1 MDKMFDITDRDNI
14 ISYLKESGEMI
25 HKSNLNSCGGFPD
38 AELLAVSKISHAISL
53 RILKKNGIEADVS
66 LCSIERPKENDIEV
80 MQEIVMDCV
89 MDYGNCVE
97 GYFHSVYENAGWNID
112 RFPISSEIE
121 CEDGL
126 YEESERQYAV
136 ETTYADYI
144 MKYPEAVKHEDT
156 IKEAIAF
163 CYEDECNYCQEV
175 IFIHNPN
182 AEKVLLYEKEHP
194 EITNDALVKQFHE
207 LLKMALLPF
216 PSGDTEEVGVSLMN
230 GRVRNEFFY
239 YSDSQCY
246 CCDGY
251 SGNPLY
257 IAAAGLMSV
266 VMKEIVQQYHIAGF
280 D

>member
-1 MDKMFDITDRDNI
+1 MDKMFDITDRDSI
-14 ISYLKESGEMI
+14 ISYLKKNGEMI
-25 HKSNLNSCGGFPD
+25 HQSNLNSCGGFPD

-53 RILKKNGIEADVS
+53 RILEKNGIEVLPA
-66 LCSIERPKENDIEV
+66 LCPVERPKENDNEL
-80 MQEIVMDCV
+80 MQEIVMECV
-89 MDYGNCVE
+89 LDYGNYME
-97 GYFHSVYENAGWNID
+97 DYFHSLYEQTGWTVE
-112 RFPISSEIE
+112 RFPISGNII
-121 CEDGL
+121 CEDRT
-126 YEESERQYAV
+126 YKERELPSAV
-136 ETTYADYI
+136 KNAFEVYVKDY
-144 MKYPEAVKHEDT
+144 PDAVKHEDT

-163 CYEDECNYCQEV
+163 CYEDECNCCREV
-175 IFIHNPN
+175 IFIHNEE
-182 AEKVLLYEKEHP
+182 AEKVLQFEKEHP

-216 PSGDTEEVGVSLMN
+216 PSGDTEEVGMSLMN
-230 GRVRNEFFY
+230 GRLRNEFFY

-266 VMKEIVQQYHIAGF
+266 VMREIVQQYHIAGF